1 MKRAFRKYHRLL
13 APIICLPLALT
24 IITGMAATLIEEW
37 HLNLGLTRSLILSLH
52 TGEIFHLEG
61 IYPILNGLGL
71 VGMLVTGMSL
81 TGLFRK
87 RSASGSS
94 SGSSPGSSSGPRT

>member
-24 IITGMAATLIEEW
+24 IITGMVVTLIEEW
-37 HLNLGLTRSLILSLH
+37 EVNLGLSRSLILSLH

-61 IYPILNGLGL
+61 IYPMLNGLGL
-71 VGMLVTGMSL
+71 IGMLVTGMSM

-87 RSASGSS
+87 RS
-94 SGSSPGSSSGPRT
+94 SSGPSSGPSS